1 MGKFNIKDEEDF
13 ATVKKSAEVFYKTIG
28 SVNCPYFNGIVSFN
42 AKGWRH
48 LTFKN
53 DRQARLQIDQYAR
66 LKLLHLA
73 PEIIKKSHTIQG
85 VWQTR
90 IFEQLKTNATNN
102 QWSKILK
109 DVCFY
114 EFIAVLG
121 NVRVKVII
129 KQVQNGEKYFWS
141 VIPFWGVDKMTS
153 KRILYGGS
161 PDLD

>member
-1 MGKFNIKDEEDF
+1 MGKFNIKDGQDF
-13 ATVKKSAEVFYKTIG
+13 QAVKDAAEIFYKTIG
-28 SVNCPYFNGIVSFN
+28 SVRCPYFDGDVTFN

-53 DRQARLQIDQYAR
+53 DRQARLQSDQYAR

-73 PEIIKKSHTIQG
+73 PEILKKSHTIQG

-90 IFEQLKTNATNN
+90 MFEQLKTNTTDS

-114 EFIAVLG
+114 EFIAVMG
-121 NVRVKVII
+121 NVRTKVIV
-129 KQVQNGEKYFWS
+129 KQIQGGEKHFWS
-141 VIPFWGVDKMTS
+141 VIPFWGVDKVTS
-153 KRILYGGS
+153 KRILHGGN
-161 PDLD
+161 PEVD